1 MEAVNGKVKDC
12 SKLSSL
18 FPLASQS
25 KETQDLT
32 ASEPVMTE
40 ETKQPQHQYIWRG
53 VRDNAASSVT
63 DQSTVR
69 GMDVEGDTRMAK
81 Y

>member
-32 ASEPVMTE
+32 ASEPVMRE
-40 ETKQPQHQYIWRG
+40 ETKQPQHQYISRG
-53 VRDNAASSVT
+53 EKTMLLAVSLTKAP
-63 DQSTVR
+63 
-69 GMDVEGDTRMAK
+69 
-81 Y
+81 